1 MEESSLLNMIRD
13 LEVTVANIDTEM
25 TNLSKGDLAKHLQA
39 QSQNY
44 LTKIQHLEADVS
56 HTQTSFIFSNC
67 FNFKRWSSEEVGGK
81 CCDREVNSRAR

>member
-39 QSQNY
+39 KSQNY

-56 HTQTSFIFSNC
+56 HTQTSFIFSN
-67 FNFKRWSSEEVGGK
+67 
-81 CCDREVNSRAR
+81 